1 MLFWRFM
8 RRVTFWLHF
17 SRRVSLG
24 AKKSMFS
31 KLKAFARRARRLEAI
46 PIIIIKNEAVSVP
59 TSRMFCPANVQLH
72 LDDYKTI
79 WIWQEHDKDQSFPPI
94 NPTFNQSRLHECSPS
109 AEEAGAKPR
118 PSTQSK
124 CSSERMSSWPVPRLL
139 LWTLLGGWKT
149 WIILKFFWSF
159 DESFCCFV
167 FGAVADGMLPT
178 NPYHSVQLTNLSQS
192 PAHKSLPWPVDLGAQ
207 KRRAHWKHI
216 AQTMSWTSLNPQ
228 SSDPTPPTSKAT
240 MSTKMDEVHRL
251 WRAKL
256 KKHKQDMTRFGAQ
269 RRLFLDSIIAHHS
282 SFIHC
287 FHG

>member
-1 MLFWRFM
+1 MFVFGGVGLCSKNCFYHTFI
-8 RRVTFWLHF
+8 FWLF
-17 SRRVSLG
+17 GTKSYFLSLFDTFLTFY
-24 AKKSMFS
+24 AKSHVLTSFFPKSFPWQEKSMFS
-31 KLKAFARRARRLEAI
+31 RLKAFARRARRLEAI

-59 TSRMFCPANVQLH
+59 TSRMFCPANVQIH

-94 NPTFNQSRLHECSPS
+94 NPTFNQSRMHECSPS

-124 CSSERMSSWPVPRLL
+124 CSSERMSSWPVLRLL

-149 WIILKFFWSF
+149 WRIVLL
-159 DESFCCFV
+159 FC
-167 FGAVADGMLPT
+167 FGVVADGMLPK
-178 NPYHSVQLTNLSQS
+178 NPNHSMQLTNLSQS
-192 PAHKSLPWPVDLGAQ
+192 TARKSLPWPVDLGAQ

-251 WRAKL
+251 WER
-256 KKHKQDMTRFGAQ
+256 
-269 RRLFLDSIIAHHS
+269 S
-282 SFIHC
+282 
-287 FHG
+287 